1 MKFQKLTIHNIASIE
16 DAVIDFEAEPLSNSE
31 VFLITGKTGAGKS
44 TILDAICL
52 ALYAD
57 TPRLDN
63 SKMEGETQEDI
74 KITDPRQLMRKN
86 TTEAKVSL
94 SFTSN
99 NGKHY
104 LATWG
109 VQRTKKGS
117 LKGKDWQIEDLDNK
131 QIFEKDKDVKAV
143 IADAIGL
150 DFDQFCRTSM
160 LAQGEFT
167 RFLNSKDEEKAGILE
182 KITGVDIYSKI
193 GAKVYEITK
202 EKEKMFNDANLL
214 VNNTQTLSENDI
226 QEKQEQ
232 INQLKEQEK
241 STQSNH
247 KIALEKLEWIQ
258 TSNKI
263 KKNIEEASAALQT
276 TNDVLASEKFRDAEA
291 IVKDWRSTIEARR
304 WMTEIRSREQD
315 KNSLERELS
324 TWAQKYKEILCG
336 QKSVEEN
343 INSNARSIA
352 EIEEFLHQEEKKVN
366 TYKEAQNISALL
378 TSIHSGRQ
386 TISQAKVNIAN
397 ENQTLKEVLTPTL
410 EQAQSEEMKVNET
423 IETEEVIINT
433 VNKQLDQMGMP
444 LLRDQQGKLIFLLN
458 NISSAQ
464 ERIDSHTTA
473 QKMAQERANKLK
485 AQLSSIE
492 QMKAQAA
499 QMGQPIHDAELEMKI
514 RKEELEKQIDT
525 VNKFAT
531 TLRMKLHVGDTCPI
545 CRQPIATE
553 LPHEEELK
561 ALYDGLQERF
571 NNAEKK
577 YKELTDALNKATASI
592 QSETEVYNRELTAH
606 NNDQSVAE
614 TEQKAKAS
622 CVACGISHWDNTTL
636 SALDQ
641 LKQTS
646 QKEKEELD
654 LKISNG
660 EKIEKEL
667 KERRQNLDKQRAIL
681 KNLTE
686 KVTKAK
692 ENVAECNK
700 RIAESQAIVQT
711 KTKEENDASQQVRAL
726 LSENNWQINW
736 EKSPLE
742 FAEML
747 IQAAQKYHNQ
757 EQKRQELSFKLQT
770 DKAHHESVATV
781 IASIIQLMPSWGS
794 YVPTTASN
802 IDNLLNKANEIEN
815 QVTLLLAQLKS
826 TEDSI
831 STNQGEL
838 KNFFAQ
844 NNTLNTE
851 RLILLNRY
859 SAEEISKEEGLLQK
873 SRDAVTS
880 QKSLLENEQKRYEE
894 HQQTKPMLE
903 ETDNIDTLN
912 AQIADYEKQIGEFRE
927 KKGAIDQELALDNEK
942 KKQLS
947 SLKEDADKKHADFNK
962 WSRLNYYI
970 GDNTGK
976 KFRKI
981 AQSYV
986 LSSLIHSANR
996 YMKTLTDRYTLKV
1009 TPGTFVISTV
1019 DAYQGYVSRATS
1031 TISGGESF
1039 LVSLSLALAL
1049 SDIGENLSTD
1059 MLFIDE
1065 GFGTLSGEPLQRAIN
1080 TLRSLH
1086 NQAGRRVGIISHVE
1100 ELRER
1105 IPVQI
1110 QVNQEGNSSC
1120 SHINIVSENV
1130 R

>member
-109 VQRTKKGS
+109 VQRTKKGN

-241 STQSNH
+241 STQSKH
-247 KIALEKLEWIQ
+247 KQASDKREWIKREIDLTQ
-258 TSNKI
+258 
-263 KKNIEEASAALQT
+263 NIEKISSELQAAS
-276 TNDVLASEKFRDAEA
+276 NVLGSESFKGNEA
-291 IVKDWRSTIEARR
+291 IVKDWRSTIDARN
-304 WMTEIRSREQD
+304 WMNEIRKNEKD
-315 KNSLERELS
+315 KNIYEKDLS
-324 TWAQKYKEILCG
+324 IWEQKYKEILCG
-336 QKSVEEN
+336 QKFAEEN
-343 INSNARSIA
+343 ITKTCQAII
-352 EIEEFLHQEEKKVN
+352 EIEEFLRQEQKKSN

-378 TSIHSGRQ
+378 KSIQGGRQ
-386 TISQAKVNIAN
+386 TIKQEEKKISDEGKSLAENFTPVLVQAENEEKKCNKSIEEEEAQIKITENKLNQLALPQLRERQSALIA
-397 ENQTLKEVLTPTL
+397 
-410 EQAQSEEMKVNET
+410 
-423 IETEEVIINT
+423 
-433 VNKQLDQMGMP
+433 
-444 LLRDQQGKLIFLLN
+444 LLN
-458 NISSAQ
+458 NISTAQ
-464 ERIDSHTTA
+464 ERIEYHTTA
-473 QKMAQERANKLK
+473 QQKVKEREEKLK
-485 AQLSSIE
+485 DQLSAIK
-492 QMKAQAA
+492 QMEAQAS
-499 QMGQPIHDAELEMKI
+499 QKEQPVHDAELEMKI
-514 RKEELEKQIDT
+514 RKEDLDKQIDT
-525 VNKFAT
+525 VDKFAT

-622 CVACGISHWDNTTL
+622 CVACGITHWDNTTL

-641 LKQTS
+641 LKETT
-646 QKEKEELD
+646 QKEKTSLD
-654 LKISNG
+654 RKISEG
-660 EKIEKEL
+660 ETIEKEL
-667 KERRQNLDKQRAIL
+667 NEKRQKLDKQRVSL
-681 KNLTE
+681 KSLSE
-686 KVTKAK
+686 KVKKAQ
-692 ENVAECNK
+692 EEVTECNK
-700 RIAESQAIVQT
+700 RMAASQAIVQT
-711 KTKEENDASQQVRAL
+711 KTEEVNKASQQAKVL
-726 LSENNWQINW
+726 LSENTWSIDW
-736 EKSPLE
+736 EKSPIE

-747 IQAAQKYHNQ
+747 TQEAKNYSDK
-757 EQKRQELSFKLQT
+757 EQKRQDLTFELQT
-770 DKAHHESVATV
+770 DKTSYGNVASVV
-781 IASIIQLMPSWGS
+781 SSIIRSMPAWES
-794 YVPTTASN
+794 YVPTTASR
-802 IDNLLNKANEIEN
+802 IDDLLDKANEIDN
-815 QVTLLLAQLKS
+815 KVTVLLSQLRSAEK
-826 TEDSI
+826 SI
-831 STNQGEL
+831 STNQGKLEQ
-838 KNFFAQ
+838 FFSQ
-844 NNTLNTE
+844 NNTLNME
-851 RLILLNRY
+851 RLNLLNGY
-859 SAEEISKEEGLLQK
+859 AAEEISAKEDLLQK

-880 QKSLLENEQKRYEE
+880 HKSLLENEKRRYEE